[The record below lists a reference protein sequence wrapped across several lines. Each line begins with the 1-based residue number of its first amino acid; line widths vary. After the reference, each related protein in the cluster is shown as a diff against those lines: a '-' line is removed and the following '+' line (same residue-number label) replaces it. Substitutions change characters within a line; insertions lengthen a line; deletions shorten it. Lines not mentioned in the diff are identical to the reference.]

1 MAGVLFMFLN
11 SYRNEV
17 RTKKVAENP
26 HLVGKNCKLDDLL
39 LQVHAQSYAKAQDSL
54 DSTVT

>member
-1 MAGVLFMFLN
+1 MFLN